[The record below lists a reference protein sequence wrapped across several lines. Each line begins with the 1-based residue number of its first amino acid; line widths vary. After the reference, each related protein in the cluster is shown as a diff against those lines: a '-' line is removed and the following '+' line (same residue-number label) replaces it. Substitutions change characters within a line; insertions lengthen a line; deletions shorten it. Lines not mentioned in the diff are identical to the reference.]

1 MKKMKIL
8 INKDIS
14 CIENSL
20 DFLFDKLSSLS
31 RPFMEED
38 SMDFLLQMIEKLGK
52 IHALWLMKWTQL
64 FFKDGF

>member
-52 IHALWLMKWTQL
+52 IHAL
-64 FFKDGF
+64 